1 LRPLAGPGLK
11 AAIRE
16 VLTEAVWQRCY
27 VHFLRN
33 ALDYVPRK
41 VDDDGRMMESRW
53 FHDRRELAEVRRDL
67 AACWPN
73 GRANIRSCAPGSRT
87 TSRKR

>member
-53 FHDRRELAEVRRDL
+53 FHDWREPAEVRRDL

-73 GRANIRSCAPGSRT
+73 SRANIRSCAHGSRT